1 MAEPVLKRI
10 AHGDSRAVAQC
21 IAEFGG
27 LVWVVSGREH
37 IVTLA
42 KAAAG

>member
-21 IAEFGG
+21 IDEFGG
-27 LVWVVSGREH
+27 LVWA
-37 IVTLA
+37 LA
-42 KAAAG
+42 RRLTRTRRSVCASR